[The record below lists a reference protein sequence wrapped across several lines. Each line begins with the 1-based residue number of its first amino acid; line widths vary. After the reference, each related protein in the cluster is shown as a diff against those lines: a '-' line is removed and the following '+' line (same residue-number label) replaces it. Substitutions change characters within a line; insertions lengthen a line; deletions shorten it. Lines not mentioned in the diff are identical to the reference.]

1 MVGVGEGFLV
11 GVGMGVSVMTMM
23 SRVGG
28 TTISVGVTVTFSILE
43 LFLFPANKRK
53 IRVITMINNI
63 YLDFIERDY
72 IVNIRYF
79 FNY

>member
-1 MVGVGEGFLV
+1 
-11 GVGMGVSVMTMM
+11 
-23 SRVGG
+23 
-28 TTISVGVTVTFSILE
+28 
-43 LFLFPANKRK
+43 
-53 IRVITMINNI
+53 MINNI